1 MAPILRALRRQFLSS
16 SFSSSETFIRCLQ
29 QSPVC
34 LEKPGVTYVSLF
46 QIRTYISELRRSA
59 FEGNILRLIRNDIQY
74 ELERSPPQ
82 QPVTEFGSYI
92 VEERPGERWILLRRK
107 FGGNEDIK
115 IEATMFDGS
124 GPGKNSGEDIQLHIT
139 LILSISKDAGESF
152 LEFVCSAWPDSVE
165 IEKVYM
171 RGHDQMHAQTYMG
184 PKFEDLDD
192 KLQDMLYEFLDERGI
207 NDELAVFLHEYMR
220 KKDRMEYMKWLT
232 NIKTFIEKKVK

>member
-1 MAPILRALRRQFLSS
+1 MFL
-16 SFSSSETFIRCLQ
+16 F
-29 QSPVC
+29 P
-34 LEKPGVTYVSLF
+34 
-46 QIRTYISELRRSA
+46 
-59 FEGNILRLIRNDIQY
+59 
-74 ELERSPPQ
+74 
-82 QPVTEFGSYI
+82 QPVKEFGSYI

-184 PKFEDLDD
+184 PKFE
-192 KLQDMLYEFLDERGI
+192 Y
-207 NDELAVFLHEYMR
+207 VFAIPSRLSVCLWKNEAQ
-220 KKDRMEYMKWLT
+220 KK
-232 NIKTFIEKKVK
+232 I